1 MYHSDSSSGLNPVH
15 AGIVL
20 TPETS
25 DFTSVLERIVDR
37 QSAVD
42 IEDTSQAP
50 SSGLAATFS
59 PGAGRRGGG
68 EGAGGAM
75 QWIVALNMVCAG
87 VGEAPVALDSPREKV
102 REKVRKKVRK
112 KVREKQSSR

>member
-68 EGAGGAM
+68 AM

-87 VGEAPVALDSPREKV
+87 VGEAPVALDSPR
-102 REKVRKKVRK
+102 K

>member
-68 EGAGGAM
+68 EGAGGDAM
-75 QWIVALNMVCAG
+75 DRRLEHAVCGGWGGSGGA
-87 VGEAPVALDSPREKV
+87 
-102 REKVRKKVRK
+102 
-112 KVREKQSSR
+112 